1 MVDPE
6 TYRTLLSSGGG
17 AIQPN
22 HFDFTKWLCAS
33 GKKGQSRLRL
43 FGTYL
48 KVASVEL
55 DMSHHEISIT
65 FSTSKKILNS
75 NLIRLGFHVLVC
87 VPISLKSRPILS
99 SG

>member
-55 DMSHHEISIT
+55 DMSHHEISII
-65 FSTSKKILNS
+65 SQRIEPRNS
-75 NLIRLGFHVLVC
+75 WSEL
-87 VPISLKSRPILS
+87 P
-99 SG
+99 SGLPLR